1 MWGSMRVTSHPV
13 NFPFAAP
20 AHFSPPFFCFSH
32 CSDATHAEYNRGALQ
47 PFQPYSCSNEY
58 GPDQWVEGISH
69 TYIHSRS
76 GGEDGAA
83 RPSSAARQGRPLSAA
98 RQDRPLSLV
107 VRGGAD
113 DLLPKRPLSAG
124 MRPSSA
130 GSRPTASDG
139 RGRSE
144 LGCSSRLREMEVF
157 ENEKGANSYDPVCIR
172 ILSSRKGAKK
182 SIRFQMSECLD

>member
-1 MWGSMRVTSHPV
+1 VLRHTLSIFHLQHP
-13 NFPFAAP
+13 
-20 AHFSPPFFCFSH
+20 HTSPPPLCASH
-32 CSDATHAEYNRGALQ
+32 TVSDATHAEYNRGALQ

-69 TYIHSRS
+69 TYIHPRS

-144 LGCSSRLREMEVF
+144 LGCSSRLREMEIF
-157 ENEKGANSYDPVCIR
+157 ENEKGENSYDPVCIQ
-172 ILSSRKGAKK
+172 ILSSRKGEKK